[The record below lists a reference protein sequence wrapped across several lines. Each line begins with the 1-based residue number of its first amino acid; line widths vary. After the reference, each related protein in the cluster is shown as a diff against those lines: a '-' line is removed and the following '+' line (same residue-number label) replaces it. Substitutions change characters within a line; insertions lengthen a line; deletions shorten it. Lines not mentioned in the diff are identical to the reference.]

1 MLVGPSG
8 SGKSTLLHII
18 AHVLPPSTGQVS
30 FHNTKLTKEDVT
42 LVLQT
47 PYFFGDLSLYD
58 NIALVR
64 NFNKTKGRRYIKEI
78 ARLFK
83 IEQILK
89 RRANVCS
96 GGEKA
101 RANLVR
107 GIYENKDIL
116 LIDEPTAHL
125 DYTNSVYVAKTLAA
139 VAKNKLVIVTTH
151 EPEIFNAKNTCRLTL
166 MEGKLYRY
174 D

>member
-1 MLVGPSG
+1 M
-8 SGKSTLLHII
+8 
-18 AHVLPPSTGQVS
+18 
-30 FHNTKLTKEDVT
+30 KEDVT

-78 ARLFK
+78 ASLFK

-107 GIYENKDIL
+107 GIYENKAIL

-125 DYTNSVYVAKTLAA
+125 DYKNSKYVAKVLAEI
-139 VAKNKLVIVTTH
+139 AKKKLVIVTTH
-151 EPEIFNAKNTCRLTL
+151 EPELFSDKNTYRLTL
-166 MEGKLYRY
+166 VNGILHKYG
-174 D
+174 